1 MKNVTY
7 FNRHESM
14 NSETRSLILD
24 TIRDLYDYDSIVNSL
39 YGSYDGYNYS
49 NLILDS
55 KEFKK
60 LINDNFNL
68 GYRVYTIFMTISAY
82 KKTKS
87 PNGNEF

>member
-1 MKNVTY
+1 MKTVTF

-39 YGSYDGYNYS
+39 YGYYDGYNYS
-49 NLILDS
+49 NLILGS

-82 KKTKS
+82 KKTEY
-87 PNGNEF
+87 PNGKVF